1 VNPFTSDPQEILRVR
16 ARELARTAEPVPDA
30 GAMLDLLEFRLAK
43 ERYAIENQQVQ
54 EVCPFKELTPLPCT
68 PSFIRGI
75 VNVRGRILP
84 VLDLKRF
91 FGLPEIGLT
100 DLHRIILVRGSDL
113 ELGLLADDI
122 TGLRA
127 IPVSNVQPAPPT
139 LAGIRSDYLKGVTAE
154 RLIVL
159 DLPRILASP
168 GIIVNEEVEI

>member
-1 VNPFTSDPQEILRVR
+1 MNSTNSDPQEILRAR
-16 ARELARTAEPVPDA
+16 ARALARTGKPVPDA
-30 GAMLDLLEFRLAK
+30 GEMLDLLEFRLAQ
-43 ERYAIENQQVQ
+43 ERYAVENHLVQ

-68 PSFIRGI
+68 PAFIRGI
-75 VNVRGRILP
+75 VNLRGRILP

-100 DLHRIILVRGSDL
+100 DLHRIILVRGGDL

-122 TGLRA
+122 TGLRT
-127 IPVSNVQPAPPT
+127 IPVSSVQSAPPT

-159 DLPRILASP
+159 DLARILAAP